1 MSIRVALT
9 HATRYRYDRPV
20 VLAPH
25 VVRLRPAPHC
35 RTVIP
40 SYSLRV
46 KPTEHYLNWQQDPFG
61 NYQARLAFPK
71 SAREFSVEVDL
82 VADMSTINPF
92 DFFVEEYAE
101 AYPFSYEEALAGEL
115 APYREL
121 APIGPRVGALVDE
134 LATKVA
140 RPGRRNVDVLVDV
153 NREVSNRLRYD
164 IRMEPG
170 VFAPEETMVRGHG
183 SCRDFAWLEVAIL
196 RRLGYAARFVSGY
209 SIQLKADVAALDG
222 PSGVI
227 EDVADLHAWTEVY
240 MPGAGWI
247 GLDPTSGLLAG
258 EGHIPLACTAL
269 PSTAAPISGSYSW
282 AGDAAADH
290 IDEEFTFEMRVRRID
305 ETPRVTQPYR
315 DDQWA
320 AIDALGRQ
328 VDRDL
333 ERLDVRLTMGGEP
346 TFVSIDDRDGA
357 EWNTA
362 ALGPGKRAAADRLL
376 RRLRARFAPGGVLHH
391 GQGKW
396 YPGEPLPRWAFG
408 CYFRRDGEPIWRE
421 PGLFAKEIPTRA
433 ADDAAAAGF
442 IRDVARRLAVAEDA
456 VMSAYEDV
464 YYYLWRER
472 RLPPNVDVLDN
483 RLDDKIERA
492 RLARVF
498 GAGLGEVAGYVLPL
512 RVANQGSPGASVDK
526 VAWETGTW
534 SLRDDKLF
542 LIPGDSPLGFRL
554 PLDSLPWE
562 TEEARSWI
570 YERDPLLA
578 RPPLTMVVP
587 QVQGVRATNGV
598 GRANGTANAS
608 VPVPLP
614 DGVVRTALCAE
625 VREGILH
632 LFLPPVGFLEEYLA
646 LIAAIEDV
654 ARDRDQ
660 PIRFEGYPPPPDH
673 RLERLS
679 VTPDPGVIE
688 VNVHPAR
695 SWDELRDMTAALY
708 DEARFCRLGTEKF
721 ALDGRHTGTGGG
733 NHFVLGGAT
742 PADSPFLRRPD
753 LLRSLV
759 GYFVNHPSLSYLFS
773 GLFVG
778 PTSQAPRMDEARQD
792 TIHEL
797 EIAFSEVPTE
807 GVAPPWLVDR
817 IFRHLLVD
825 VTGNTHRTELCIDK
839 LYSPDSASGRQG
851 LVELRAFEMPPHQR
865 MSLAQQLVVR
875 AMIGWMWRA
884 PYKRKLVR
892 WGTGLVDRFTLPH
905 FVAQDFDDVL
915 TDLRGA
921 GYPFAREWFQA
932 HHDFRFPLLGSIA
945 AKGLSVDLRQAI
957 EPWHVLGEEQAPG
970 ATARYVDS
978 SVERVEVKVRGMV
991 DSRHVIAC
999 GGRRLPLH
1007 PTGTPGEF
1015 VAGVRF
1021 RAWKPPSALHPTVGI
1036 HAPLVFDVIDTW
1048 NGRSVAGCTYHVFDP
1063 SGRAHETAPVNAL
1076 EAEGRRLA
1084 RFFPFGHTPGP
1095 MEAPPEESNPDF
1107 PFTLDLRRPG
1117 PRTG

>member
-20 VLAPH
+20 SLAPH

-46 KPTEHYLNWQQDPFG
+46 KPSEHFLNWQQDPFG
-61 NYQARLAFPK
+61 NHQARLAFPTP
-71 SAREFSVEVDL
+71 ARELSVEVDL
-82 VADMSTINPF
+82 VAEMSTINPF
-92 DFFVEEYAE
+92 DFFVEDYAE
-101 AYPFSYEEALAGEL
+101 TFPFAYEASLAGEL
-115 APYREL
+115 APYREP
-121 APIGPRVGALVDE
+121 AVAGARVAKLVDE
-134 LATKVA
+134 LAARVA

-153 NREVSNRLRYD
+153 NRELSHRLRYD

-170 VFAPEETMVRGHG
+170 VFAPEETLVRGHG
-183 SCRDFAWLEVAIL
+183 SCRDFAWLEVAVL

-222 PSGVI
+222 PSGVV

-240 MPGAGWI
+240 LPGAGWI
-247 GLDPTSGLLAG
+247 GMDPTSGLLAG

-269 PSTAAPISGSYSW
+269 PSTAAPITGSYSGAGGS
-282 AGDAAADH
+282 AGDR

-315 DDQWA
+315 EDQWA

-346 TFVSIDDRDGA
+346 TFVSIDDRDA
-357 EWNTA
+357 PEWNTA

-396 YPGEPLPRWAFG
+396 YPGEPLPRWAFA
-408 CYFRRDGEPIWRE
+408 CYFRRDGAPIWRE
-421 PGLFAKEIPTRA
+421 PGLFAAEVPTQA
-433 ADDAAAAGF
+433 ADGAAAAGF
-442 IRDVARRLAVAEDA
+442 IRDVARRLGVAGDA
-456 VMSAYEDV
+456 VRPAYEDV

-483 RLDDKIERA
+483 RLEDETERA

-498 GAGLGEVAGYVLPL
+498 GAGLGGIAGYVLPL
-512 RVANQGSPGASVDK
+512 RVANQGAGGAIEK
-526 VAWETGTW
+526 VTWQTGKW
-534 SLRDDKLF
+534 SLRGEHLF

-562 TEEARSWI
+562 PEETRAWI

-587 QVQGVRATNGV
+587 QVPGPRGANGV
-598 GRANGTANAS
+598 GRSAAES
-608 VPVPLP
+608 RPQPQPPPP
-614 DGVVRTALCAE
+614 DDVVRTALCAE

-632 LFLPPVGFLEEYLA
+632 LFLPPLGFLEEYLA
-646 LIAAIEDV
+646 LIGAIEDV
-654 ARDRDQ
+654 ARARDQ
-660 PIRFEGYPPPPDH
+660 AIRFEGYPPPPDH

-688 VNVHPAR
+688 VNIHPAR
-695 SWDELRDMTAALY
+695 SWEELRDTTTALY
-708 DEARFCRLGTEKF
+708 EEARVCRLGTEKF
-721 ALDGRHTGTGGG
+721 AIDGRHTGTGGG
-733 NHFVLGGAT
+733 NHFVLGGPT

-778 PTSQAPRMDEARQD
+778 PTSQAPRIDEARQD
-792 TIHEL
+792 SIHEL

-839 LYSPDSASGRQG
+839 LYSPDAASGRQG

-865 MSLAQQLVVR
+865 MSMAQQLVVR
-875 AMIGWMWRA
+875 ALTAWLWRA
-884 PYKRKLVR
+884 PYRRKLVR

-921 GYPFAREWFQA
+921 GYEFSRDWFQA
-932 HHDFRFPLLGSIA
+932 HRDFRFPLLGSIA
-945 AKGLSVDLRQAI
+945 AGGLALELRQAI

-978 SVERVEVKVRGMV
+978 SVERLEIKVRGMV
-991 DSRHVIAC
+991 DSRHVVAC

-1021 RAWKPPSALHPTVGI
+1021 RAWRPPSALHPTVGI

-1048 NGRSVAGCTYHVFDP
+1048 NGRAVAGCTYHVSDP
-1063 SGRAHETAPVNAL
+1063 GGRAHDRLPVNAL
-1076 EAEGRRLA
+1076 EAEGRRIA

-1095 MEAPPEESNPDF
+1095 LEAPPEESNPDF
-1107 PFTLDLRRPG
+1107 PLTLDLRRPG
-1117 PRTG
+1117 PR